1 MSELLADEF
10 LNEYFL
16 IKHKLDIESCYACL
30 QNYFHSFKYHR
41 CYFMTGDNKD
51 QYNEI
56 ALYTLLARYNLV
68 LKESELIK
76 LNDWLNNSSR
86 VCVKYL
92 KDVYIQ

>member
-1 MSELLADEF
+1 
-10 LNEYFL
+10 
-16 IKHKLDIESCYACL
+16 
-30 QNYFHSFKYHR
+30 
-41 CYFMTGDNKD
+41 MTGDNKD

-68 LKESELIK
+68 LNESELIK

>member
-1 MSELLADEF
+1 MSELLAEEF
-10 LNEYFL
+10 LYEYFL
-16 IKHKLDIESCYACL
+16 TKHTLDIESCYACM
-30 QNYFHSFKYHR
+30 QNYYHSFKYHR
-41 CYFMTGDNKD
+41 CYYMTGDNKN
-51 QYNEI
+51 QFNEM

>member
-1 MSELLADEF
+1 
-10 LNEYFL
+10 
-16 IKHKLDIESCYACL
+16 
-30 QNYFHSFKYHR
+30 
-41 CYFMTGDNKD
+41 MTGVNKN
-51 QYNEI
+51 QFNEM